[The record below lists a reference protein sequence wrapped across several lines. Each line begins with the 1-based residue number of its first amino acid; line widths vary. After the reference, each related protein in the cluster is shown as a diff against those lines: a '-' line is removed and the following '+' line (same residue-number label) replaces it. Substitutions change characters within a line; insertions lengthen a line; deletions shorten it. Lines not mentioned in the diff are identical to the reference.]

1 MILFEVGYLF
11 DSYES
16 YFNDAEINEIPSYSL
31 KEFLPHHYM
40 RVNKIEKKIFQEH
53 KKLQG
58 TSEVDTKVKYVK
70 LARSLPTFGV
80 HFFLVKV
87 SFILYIIIK
96 FSTSFFQI
104 L

>member
-1 MILFEVGYLF
+1 MTFAGFIVIKNILLF
-11 DSYES
+11 S
-16 YFNDAEINEIPSYSL
+16 SL

-70 LARSLPTFGV
+70 LARGLPTFGV

-87 SFILYIIIK
+87 GLNFHYFFHTILVC
-96 FSTSFFQI
+96 F
-104 L
+104 

>member
-1 MILFEVGYLF
+1 
-11 DSYES
+11 
-16 YFNDAEINEIPSYSL
+16 
-31 KEFLPHHYM
+31 M

-70 LARSLPTFGV
+70 LARGLPTFGV

-87 SFILYIIIK
+87 SSKSYFLKMKFYFTDVHSLFSETQIILI
-96 FSTSFFQI
+96 
-104 L
+104 

>member
-1 MILFEVGYLF
+1 
-11 DSYES
+11 
-16 YFNDAEINEIPSYSL
+16 
-31 KEFLPHHYM
+31 M

-87 SFILYIIIK
+87 SSLHVFIIFKIRLHEIRKERNTLEAKSSNDGKYK
-96 FSTSFFQI
+96 
-104 L
+104 

>member
-1 MILFEVGYLF
+1 
-11 DSYES
+11 
-16 YFNDAEINEIPSYSL
+16 
-31 KEFLPHHYM
+31 M

-87 SFILYIIIK
+87 SLFQAILL
-96 FSTSFFQI
+96 I
-104 L
+104 LALQCKRFKHNNLI

>member
-1 MILFEVGYLF
+1 MITWILETFRFYTSKHV
-11 DSYES
+11 
-16 YFNDAEINEIPSYSL
+16 YFYFSL

-70 LARSLPTFGV
+70 LARGLPTFGV

-87 SFILYIIIK
+87 SSNQYFTKIG
-96 FSTSFFQI
+96 
-104 L
+104 

>member
-1 MILFEVGYLF
+1 MDLIEALRF
-11 DSYES
+11 DTSKYV
-16 YFNDAEINEIPSYSL
+16 YFHFSL

-70 LARSLPTFGV
+70 LARGLPTFGV

-87 SFILYIIIK
+87 SSNYYFTPIR
-96 FSTSFFQI
+96 
-104 L
+104 

>member
-1 MILFEVGYLF
+1 MYPRKIETSRFYTSKHV
-11 DSYES
+11 
-16 YFNDAEINEIPSYSL
+16 YFYFSL

-70 LARSLPTFGV
+70 LARGLPTFGV

-87 SFILYIIIK
+87 S
-96 FSTSFFQI
+96 SN
-104 L
+104 